1 MPPIRSS
8 TSKRRAQ
15 VVSKILSLSEV
26 ILTYSRYSEKKL
38 VYVII
43 ASPSSRQPSSY
54 AKCIKANIRS
64 SYNVRSVSNTKYIRY
79 LRL

>member
-8 TSKRRAQ
+8 IFKRRTQ

-26 ILTYSRYSEKKL
+26 IPTYSRCAEKKL
-38 VYVII
+38 VYITI

-54 AKCIKANIRS
+54 IECTKANIRS
-64 SYNVRSVSNTKYIRY
+64 SYNVRSISDAKYTRL